1 MLFIAINDFITMK
14 LCSATL
20 CVSMSMTVEQFVEVY
35 SSNRA
40 SDAACGIYT
49 YPLNVQALACQGVF
63 VPVRNT

>member
-1 MLFIAINDFITMK
+1 MK

-20 CVSMSMTVEQFVEVY
+20 CVSMSITVEQFVEVY

-49 YPLNVQALACQGVF
+49 YPLKACQGVF
-63 VPVRNT
+63 LPVRNT